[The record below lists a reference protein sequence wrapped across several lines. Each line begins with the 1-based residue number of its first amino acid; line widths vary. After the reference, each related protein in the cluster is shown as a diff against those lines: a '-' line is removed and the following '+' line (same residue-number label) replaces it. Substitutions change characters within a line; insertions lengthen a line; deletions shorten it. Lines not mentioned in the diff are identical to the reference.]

1 MLTIH
6 KIVQMLIVV
15 NLIEKKKNIQFQ
27 QEIILYVVIDHDIV
41 QMYLYL
47 FQDENVY
54 RDVNQLMM
62 IADFDFDDQHVQTIH
77 T

>member
-1 MLTIH
+1 
-6 KIVQMLIVV
+6 MLIVV